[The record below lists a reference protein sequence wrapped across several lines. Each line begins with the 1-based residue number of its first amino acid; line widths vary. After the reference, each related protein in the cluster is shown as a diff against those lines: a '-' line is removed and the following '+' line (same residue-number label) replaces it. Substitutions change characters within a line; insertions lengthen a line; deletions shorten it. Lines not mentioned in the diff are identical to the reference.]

1 MKQRRNK
8 LRWLM
13 TITAVIVLA
22 GLPAVAYSQVPPTFT
37 YVALPDTQNYSQ
49 LYPQIFNSQTQWI
62 VNNQASQNIAF
73 AVQLGDLTN
82 NGTAQEWTNATNAMY
97 MLNNTSPSL
106 PVGVVA
112 GNHDLYAGTPFMTYF
127 GPPEYSGNSWYGGA
141 KYYSSYETFSAGGR
155 TFLALNV
162 QFDGN
167 ASVLS
172 WAQSIINAHPGMPTI
187 VNTHD
192 YMQPGGRD
200 TYGNTLWNN
209 LISPNSQIFM
219 VTAGHIGGE
228 WQQTSTDAAG
238 KSVFEVQA
246 DFEDGYYG
254 GNGGNGYM
262 RLYQFDEADSEINV
276 KTYSPYAGTYQT
288 GEDPE
293 DLAQYGISGPGAL
306 SQFSLSMNFDAR
318 LGPSTIPEPS
328 TFVLLVVGLIGLAVF
343 VLLNKFSLSKETI

>member
-1 MKQRRNK
+1 
-8 LRWLM
+8 
-13 TITAVIVLA
+13 
-22 GLPAVAYSQVPPTFT
+22 
-37 YVALPDTQNYSQ
+37 
-49 LYPQIFNSQTQWI
+49 
-62 VNNQASQNIAF
+62 
-73 AVQLGDLTN
+73 
-82 NGTAQEWTNATNAMY
+82 MY
-97 MLNNTSPSL
+97 MLNNLSPSL

-112 GNHDLYAGTPFMTYF
+112 GNHDIYAGTPFMTYF

-141 KYYSSYETFSAGGR
+141 KYYSSWQTFEAGGR
-155 TFLALNV
+155 DYLVLSL

-172 WAQSIINAHPGMPTI
+172 WAQGIINTHPGMPTI
-187 VNTHD
+187 VSTHD

-246 DFEDGYYG
+246 DFEDGRYG

-262 RLYQFDEADSEINV
+262 RLLQFDEADSEINV
-276 KTYSPYAGTYQT
+276 KTFSPYDTSGGPNGTYQT

-293 DLAQYGISGPGAL
+293 DLAQYKLSGPGAL
-306 SQFSLSMNFDAR
+306 SQFTLSMDFDER
-318 LGPSTIPEPS
+318 LGPAPSPSPRRSSCWLLGSSAWRSSSFSIKGIGNFLSRGTIQ
-328 TFVLLVVGLIGLAVF
+328 
-343 VLLNKFSLSKETI
+343 